1 MLNCISSFYLIP
13 YFDIGVK
20 IISDK
25 KGGID
30 QICGSIH
37 YILPGESSLLTRG
50 VYTSEELRSAN
61 MLRTDPSEYEKQKK
75 SGYITDINVEAPAVI
90 SINMLAASLAV
101 NEFLSR
107 IHNIKTEELSE
118 YDIIRFSLSDYY
130 FMNEKS
136 NHNTDIYLNKYI
148 GRGDII
154 PLLNISSFSNYGKSL

>member
-1 MLNCISSFYLIP
+1 
-13 YFDIGVK
+13 
-20 IISDK
+20 
-25 KGGID
+25 
-30 QICGSIH
+30 
-37 YILPGESSLLTRG
+37 
-50 VYTSEELRSAN
+50 